1 MTTISIAYDVSEE
14 KFQQIAKMVAD
25 EEIRNVNFNG
35 EDFSLERGDFTSIDK
50 DDAEYVVLMKKI
62 NNIILGY

>member
-1 MTTISIAYDVSEE
+1 MTTISIAYEVSEE
-14 KFQQIAKMVAD
+14 KFQQIAQMVAD

-35 EDFSLERGDFTSIDK
+35 EDFQLERGDFTSIDK
-50 DDAEYVVLMKKI
+50 EDAEYVALMNKI

>member
-14 KFQQIAKMVAD
+14 KFQQIAQMVAD

-35 EDFSLERGDFTSIDK
+35 EDFSIERADFTCIDK
-50 DDAEYVVLMKKI
+50 EDAEYVVLLNKI
-62 NNIILGY
+62 NHIIRGY